1 MSNKFLNSLEDL
13 DSLNLSD
20 FIKFSRRG
28 IEKENLRSKN
38 CSISLEDH
46 PKAYGSSL
54 TNPRIT
60 TDFSEALI
68 ELVTSPNKDLNN
80 CLKELENIVYF
91 CLKNT
96 DDDFWPASIPMSIE
110 DESAIPI
117 AEYGHSNSG
126 KLKKLYRIGLSHRY
140 GSMMQTV
147 SGIHYNFSFDD
158 RLFEEWAKNEGGS
171 LREFKD
177 KKYLSLVRN
186 FRRNAWLITYLFG
199 CSPIVPKAFAKGRE
213 HSLKELNAND
223 LYLENATCLRMGE
236 LGYISKS
243 QDNLNIAYN
252 NLEEYLAD
260 LKKALTTDHPR
271 YKTLGTKVGDEY
283 IQLNTAIIQIENEY
297 YSSIRPKRLVG
308 SGERPINALRENG
321 IEYVEIR
328 ALDNNI
334 YDPFGISDETA
345 IFLESFLFYCLL
357 CEDQPCDADEII
369 KIQNNWGKVV
379 LSGRDENT
387 ELQFKEGSAPLKERA
402 IEILDAMTNFE
413 DRIGDLGYRNIYKKS
428 LESQRLKISDSNMTP
443 SGKLLQDITESGLSW
458 DEYTDQIAKSHK
470 EEILKSKRD
479 VGYLE
484 EQAKKSLEEFSIKET
499 QKEKDFDSFL
509 AEYLSAIE

>member
-1 MSNKFLNSLEDL
+1 MSNEFLNSLENL
-13 DSLNLSD
+13 DALNVSD
-20 FIKFSRRG
+20 FIKFSQRG
-28 IEKENLRSKN
+28 IEKENLRSSN
-38 CSISLEDH
+38 RSISLRAH

-54 TNPRIT
+54 TNSRIT

-68 ELVTSPNKDLNN
+68 ELVTGPNKDLNN
-80 CLKELENIVYF
+80 CLKELEDIVYF

-96 DDDFWPASIPMSIE
+96 DEDFWPASIPMSIE
-110 DESAIPI
+110 DEATIPI
-117 AEYGHSNSG
+117 ADYGNSNSG
-126 KLKKLYRIGLSHRY
+126 RLKKLYRVGLSHRY

-158 RLFEEWAKNEGGS
+158 RLFEQWAKKEGEK

-199 CSPIVPKAFAKGRE
+199 CSPIVPKAFAQGRE
-213 HSLKELNAND
+213 HSLKELNTND
-223 LYLENATCLRMGE
+223 LFLENATCLRMGE

-308 SGERPINALRENG
+308 SGERPINALREKG

-345 IFLESFLFYCLL
+345 IFLESFLFYCLIS
-357 CEDQPCDADEII
+357 EDQPCDADEIS
-369 KIQNNWGKVV
+369 KIHNNWGNVV
-379 LSGRDENT
+379 LSGRDEDL
-387 ELQFKEGSAPLKERA
+387 ELQLKEGSVLLRDKAA
-402 IEILDAMTNFE
+402 EILDAMTNFE
-413 DRIGDLGYRNIYKKS
+413 SRIGDQEYRNVFKRS
-428 LESQRLKISDSNMTP
+428 LKSQRQKISDSNMTP
-443 SGKLLQDITESGLSW
+443 SGKLLQEITASGLTW
-458 DEYTDQIAKSHK
+458 DEYTNQIAKSHK
-470 EEILKSKRD
+470 EEILKSKRE
-479 VGYLE
+479 VHYLE
-484 EQAKKSLEEFSIKET
+484 EQAKESLEEFTIKEA

>member
-1 MSNKFLNSLEDL
+1 MSNKFLNSLETL
-13 DSLNLSD
+13 DALNVSD
-20 FIKFSRRG
+20 FIKFSQRG
-28 IEKENLRSKN
+28 IEKENLRSSSR
-38 CSISLEDH
+38 SISLEAH

-54 TNPRIT
+54 TNSRIT

-68 ELVTSPNKDLNN
+68 ELVTSPNEDLNS
-80 CLKELENIVYF
+80 CLKELEDIVYF

-110 DESAIPI
+110 DESTIPI
-117 AEYGHSNSG
+117 ADYGNNNSG
-126 KLKKLYRIGLSHRY
+126 KLKKLYRVGLSHRY

-158 RLFEEWAKNEGGS
+158 RLFEEWAKKEGEK

-199 CSPIVPKAFAKGRE
+199 CSPIVPKAFAQGRE
-213 HSLKELNAND
+213 HSLKELNTND
-223 LYLENATCLRMGE
+223 LFLENATCLRMGE

-328 ALDNNI
+328 ALDNNV

-345 IFLESFLFYCLL
+345 IFLEGFLFYCLIS
-357 CEDQPCDADEII
+357 EDQPCDADEIN
-369 KIQNNWGKVV
+369 KIQNNWGNVV
-379 LSGRDENT
+379 LSGRDDDL
-387 ELQFKEGSAPLKERA
+387 ELHLKEGSVLLKDKA
-402 IEILDAMTNFE
+402 SEILDAMTNFE
-413 DRIGDLGYRNIYKKS
+413 SRIGDQEYRNLFKRS
-428 LESQRLKISDSNMTP
+428 LKFQRQKISDSNMTP
-443 SGKLLQDITESGLSW
+443 SGKLLQDINTSGLTW
-458 DEYTDQIAKSHK
+458 DEYTNQIAISHK

-479 VGYLE
+479 VHYLE
-484 EQAKKSLEEFSIKET
+484 EQAKESLEEFAIKEA

>member
-1 MSNKFLNSLEDL
+1 MSNEFLNSLENL
-13 DSLNLSD
+13 DSLNVSD
-20 FIKFSRRG
+20 FIKLSRRG
-28 IEKENLRSKN
+28 IEKENLRSSN
-38 CSISLEDH
+38 CSISMDPH

-54 TNPRIT
+54 TNSRIT

-68 ELVTSPNKDLNN
+68 ELVTSPSGDLNS
-80 CLKELENIVYF
+80 CLKELEDIVYF

-96 DDDFWPASIPMSIE
+96 NEDFWPASIPMSIK
-110 DESAIPI
+110 DESEIPI
-117 AEYGHSNSG
+117 ADYGQSNSG
-126 KLKKLYRIGLSHRY
+126 KLKKLYRIGLSQRY

-158 RLFEEWAKNEGGS
+158 HLFQEWAKKEGQS

-186 FRRNAWLITYLFG
+186 FRRNAWLVTYLFG
-199 CSPIVPKAFAKGRE
+199 CSPIVPKAFATERE
-213 HSLKELNAND
+213 HNLKELNSKD

-252 NLEEYLAD
+252 NLSEYLAD

-271 YKTLGTKVGDEY
+271 YKALGTKVDEEY
-283 IQLNTAIIQIENEY
+283 IQLNTAIIQLDNEY
-297 YSSIRPKRLVG
+297 YSSIRPKRMVG
-308 SGERPINALRENG
+308 SGERPINALREKG

-334 YDPFGISDETA
+334 YDPYGISNETA

-357 CEDQPCDADEII
+357 SEDQPCEQDEIK
-369 KIQNNWGKVV
+369 KIQSNWGNVV
-379 LSGRDENT
+379 LYGRDKD
-387 ELQFKEGSAPLKERA
+387 LKLDFKDGSAFLKDKA
-402 IEILDAMTNFE
+402 
-413 DRIGDLGYRNIYKKS
+413 DRIINEMAN
-428 LESQRLKISDSNMTP
+428 LETRISDQEYKAIFKRSLVTQQNKVTNSDKTP
-443 SGKLLQDITESGLSW
+443 SGKLLEEITSSGTTW
-458 DEYTDQIAKSHK
+458 DEYTDQVAKNHK
-470 EEILKSKRD
+470 EEILKLNRE

-484 EQAKKSLEEFSIKET
+484 KQARDSLEEFRRKESEE
-499 QKEKDFDSFL
+499 EKDFDSFL